1 MLFWSLLSLGYFESP
16 EYTSSALQLFDVFV
30 LGFFPGMVGSQPSC
44 FVWVLGGSS
53 LHEVYVSTYS
63 TSVVNVRD

>member
-30 LGFFPGMVGSQPSC
+30 LGFFPGMVGTGSQPSC
-44 FVWVLGGSS
+44 FVWVPGGSS
-53 LHEVYVSTYS
+53 LPTP
-63 TSVVNVRD
+63 